1 MINNT
6 NASKNSYS
14 GDFQDYKKYIGVAS
28 INIVGINPN
37 NEKLR
42 KLGWDIP
49 EGADEPKYVTMKED
63 GTGIKSTRISFLVQ
77 IQDFDDKPIIP
88 INFFIRP
95 EFMKNKA
102 GDKAKIIDQYGRTA
116 WATEPEIKAR
126 KIPQY
131 ASGVTASIAVPY
143 KGCHFGEEEL
153 VNFLMKYLNVTPF
166 SIFDS
171 KANAWRN
178 SPNPGML
185 TIDNWD
191 ELCKGN
197 VSELVQYVS
206 LQPENLVKVV
216 LGVMQNDENRIYQT
230 FLNNGYIGNGART
243 NESGE
248 YASARK
254 LIDKF
259 NDRRADSQSTVAYKF
274 SAMPVKEWKL
284 EASQVNDNT
293 AAMFDSD
300 TSALS
305 DDDDLPWD

>member
-49 EGADEPKYVTMKED
+49 EGADEPKYVFLKED
-63 GTGIKSTRISFLVQ
+63 GKSIRSTRISFLVQ

-95 EFMKNKA
+95 EYMKNKT

-116 WATEPEIKAR
+116 WATEQEITTG

-131 ASGVTASIAVPY
+131 ANSTANISKPY

-153 VNFLMKYLNVTPF
+153 VKFLMRYLNVTPF

-171 KANAWRN
+171 KANAWKN

-185 TIDNWD
+185 TIDDWKK
-191 ELCKGN
+191 LCTGD
-197 VSELVQYVS
+197 VSELAQYIS

-216 LGVMQNDENRIYQT
+216 LGVSQNEDNRIYQT
-230 FLNNGYIGNGART
+230 FLNTGYIGNGTRP
-243 NESGE
+243 NENGE
-248 YASARK
+248 YTSARK
-254 LIDKF
+254 LIDYF
-259 NDRRADSQSTVAYKF
+259 NERRSDSQSTTAYKF
-274 SAMPVKEWKL
+274 SASPVKEWKL
-284 EASQVNDNT
+284 EASTVNDNT